1 MRSETTTLHSRA
13 QHPIVGQMGTM
24 YDEGKPKGGFKSS
37 YFYRTNIRG
46 SKWNGLIFTVSVA
59 LATLCIY
66 YLAYWR
72 NDGEVEGFG
81 KGDGA
86 DEVMFEKVNP
96 KFDGL
101 NRRVELDG
109 DDGRGD
115 DVGLNDQQKKG
126 DRMNIK
132 NSDTNEQDDGDRFN
146 PQGRGGGSNNLP
158 KKEDQVRV
166 KQQKEHIEKNKHRF
180 QPQNRFDS
188 ENEEDEIYD
197 DKENE
202 GHRLQNQPGKV
213 AQRNGQLKDRH
224 GNVHDKGFEVGDE
237 VPDIRQAAPH
247 HKSLGK
253 SPPKVLPI
261 GPEAGL
267 ILNHRGKLSD
277 INPKDIAPDFP
288 DVLGRQPNQHK
299 KDYPLQVPHEIN
311 ADYRAVEQHNMN
323 PHNQPKLPKFKPN
336 RHINPQAHDV
346 ADMKPKPR
354 PKDFPVTLLQKPD
367 PTLCPRKRFVL
378 IIVLSQTYATNARKN
393 IRRTWGNPKRFNVRG
408 IAEVDLTWWVVFA
421 IGSDKTDT
429 DIIQENA
436 ENRDILQ
443 GDFADLESEETRKVM
458 MSMKWLHD
466 LQTSNPSC
474 RPSYVLKT
482 GSHVFVNTRVLTS
495 WLYNTFKQKTDVY
508 VGKVIRNDDP
518 IRDSFDPHFVPYY
531 DFKDEYFPDMVGG
544 PTYMLSTDVVY
555 RMVPLFASIIPI
567 AMDDSY
573 IGILASTLHVEPTN
587 DKHFVHPRRPS
598 NVCHYK
604 TMMYIYGVNPTE
616 IMHIYNV
623 IMGQTGRHC
632 LNEGL

>member
-1 MRSETTTLHSRA
+1 
-13 QHPIVGQMGTM
+13 
-24 YDEGKPKGGFKSS
+24 
-37 YFYRTNIRG
+37 
-46 SKWNGLIFTVSVA
+46 
-59 LATLCIY
+59 
-66 YLAYWR
+66 
-72 NDGEVEGFG
+72 
-81 KGDGA
+81 
-86 DEVMFEKVNP
+86 MFENVNP

-115 DVGLNDQQKKG
+115 DVGFIDQEKRL

-132 NSDTNEQDDGDRFN
+132 NSDTNEHDDEDQFN

-166 KQQKEHIEKNKHRF
+166 KQQKEHIEKSKHRF

-197 DKENE
+197 DNENENE

-224 GNVHDKGFEVGDE
+224 GNVHDNDFEVGDEVPDIRQAAPHHKSLGKSPHKVLPIGPEAGIILNHRGKLSDINPKDIAPDHGNVPDNDFEVGDE

-261 GPEAGL
+261 GPEAGM

-393 IRRTWGNPKRFNVRG
+393 IRRTWGNPERFNVRG

-421 IGSDKTDT
+421 TGSGKTDT
-429 DIIQENA
+429 DIIKENA

-443 GDFADLESEETRKVM
+443 GDFADLEAEETRKVM

-495 WLYNTFKQKTDVY
+495 WIYNTFKQKTDVY

-555 RMVPLFASIIPI
+555 RMVPLFDSIVPI

-573 IGILASTLHVEPTN
+573 IGILASTLHVEPKN